1 MPCKKLS
8 MSDVSSSQTPLRASF
23 QIKLNGEPVAIA
35 TVGQAYWLITSLGAI
50 ECMEFR
56 SPHDDAKVALEAAA
70 ENAILSVQA
79 KNALRSL
86 FARAN
91 LL

>member
-1 MPCKKLS
+1 M
-8 MSDVSSSQTPLRASF
+8 
-23 QIKLNGEPVAIA
+23 IKLNGELAAIA
-35 TVGQAYWLITSLGAI
+35 TVGQAYRFITSLSTI
-50 ECMEFR
+50 EWMEFR
-56 SPHDDAKVALEAAA
+56 SLHDNAKVALEAAA

-79 KNALRSL
+79 TNALRSL